1 MIEND
6 TNRKNAMQTNEN
18 TNNHDDV
25 MGHLRMLP
33 ESNKPKSIGSN
44 FLEIL
49 RHDNRYS
56 NLRLNTVRWS
66 AELYNEKTGR
76 RQPWSDADDAAARIY
91 IEEAYGLSSK
101 SKYEDAIHARLR
113 EVEYNPVQIEI
124 EKTEWDGQHRAE
136 EFLIRWA
143 GADDTPVNRECSRL
157 LFAGGIRRAYQP
169 GSKFDNIIVLIGGQG
184 SGKSTLCKW
193 LALDDDFYTSIKTIK
208 GQKGSEAIQ
217 GKWIIEVEELLAFLA
232 NDKSGSVREEEA
244 KAFLSRQSEYYRKPY
259 ERHPSDT
266 PRTCIFMGTTNRDQF
281 LTDPTGN
288 RRWFPVRCN
297 GNGKQLY
304 EHETECRAYIR
315 QAWAEMLVAFKSDD
329 ELARPTASPELEAA
343 IKAQQETA
351 TTEEPWAGLIDEY
364 ARSKVGLRE
373 GKPSFSIL
381 ELWKEAINYG
391 AILASSKCD
400 LATSNKIAGLLRR
413 MGWESIGTVRY
424 EGEYGIQQGWKPPFE
439 V

>member
-1 MIEND
+1 M
-6 TNRKNAMQTNEN
+6 
-18 TNNHDDV
+18 
-25 MGHLRMLP
+25 
-33 ESNKPKSIGSN
+33 
-44 FLEIL
+44 
-49 RHDNRYS
+49 
-56 NLRLNTVRWS
+56 
-66 AELYNEKTGR
+66 
-76 RQPWSDADDAAARIY
+76 
-91 IEEAYGLSSK
+91 
-101 SKYEDAIHARLR
+101 
-113 EVEYNPVQIEI
+113 
-124 EKTEWDGQHRAE
+124 
-136 EFLIRWA
+136 
-143 GADDTPVNRECSRL
+143 
-157 LFAGGIRRAYQP
+157 
-169 GSKFDNIIVLIGGQG
+169 
-184 SGKSTLCKW
+184 CKW

-351 TTEEPWAGLIDEY
+351 TTEEPWAGLIDGGETEFFNPGAVERSY
-364 ARSKVGLRE
+364 KLRGNIGKLKVRFGNKQQNSRIAPKDGMGKHRDGPIRRRVWHPARVE
-373 GKPSFSIL
+373 T
-381 ELWKEAINYG
+381 A
-391 AILASSKCD
+391 
-400 LATSNKIAGLLRR
+400 
-413 MGWESIGTVRY
+413 V
-424 EGEYGIQQGWKPPFE
+424 
-439 V
+439 